1 MRSSLRLLTA
11 MLLCLGHLS
20 LQALDTRTQ
29 IFDTSFRTLRVEL
42 QDDFYNIPVIRLN
55 SNDVVAISFDR
66 IADDI
71 DYLQYRLIHCN
82 ADWQP
87 SQLLD
92 SEYLPGFNVAN
103 VTDYAF
109 SSNTFIHFVN
119 YRIELP
125 NEDMTPLVSGN
136 YLLQVFPEYED
147 ENILLQAR
155 FCVSDNVVEISGEAS
170 TITDRGV
177 NGEWQ
182 QLALELNLH
191 NYTVT
196 NPFTDIITTI
206 EQNGDPNTLHTLLH
220 PMRFSHNEIVY
231 EHQPELIFPAGNEF
245 RRFEMVQ
252 VQYPGMN
259 VDSLRYMGRSYHA
272 WLTKGAPRADKPYSY
287 DQTQYGRFLI
297 REYNATDSDLGAD
310 YVMTHFALKMPRLR
324 NADIY
329 LDGGLS
335 YHLRSDYYRMSYD
348 DFEQEYQLV
357 IPLKQGSYNYRYL
370 VLPRQEG
377 SSVNANSIEGDF
389 YETRNE
395 YTIKVYHRELTARAD
410 KLIGTYL
417 IH

>member
-1 MRSSLRLLTA
+1 
-11 MLLCLGHLS
+11 
-20 LQALDTRTQ
+20 
-29 IFDTSFRTLRVEL
+29 
-42 QDDFYNIPVIRLN
+42 
-55 SNDVVAISFDR
+55 
-66 IADDI
+66 
-71 DYLQYRLIHCN
+71 
-82 ADWQP
+82 
-87 SQLLD
+87 
-92 SEYLPGFNVAN
+92 
-103 VTDYAF
+103 
-109 SSNTFIHFVN
+109 
-119 YRIELP
+119 
-125 NEDMTPLVSGN
+125 
-136 YLLQVFPEYED
+136 
-147 ENILLQAR
+147 
-155 FCVSDNVVEISGEAS
+155 
-170 TITDRGV
+170 
-177 NGEWQ
+177 
-182 QLALELNLH
+182 
-191 NYTVT
+191 
-196 NPFTDIITTI
+196 
-206 EQNGDPNTLHTLLH
+206 
-220 PMRFSHNEIVY
+220 VY